1 LKSNSKNNAACN
13 CPFQLV
19 TLPLGQW
26 KTNCYVLIGGGES
39 IIVDPAAEPERIL
52 AAVEGT
58 AVKAILLTHGHLD
71 HVQGLDAVRQAT
83 GAPLGLH
90 PADAVEFGIVGDFDL
105 DDGDVLTLGG
115 GQVTVVHT
123 PGHTPGSVCFRFG
136 RCAIVGDTLFP
147 GGPGHSRTPGALAQI
162 LASLRDKV
170 FAWPDD
176 TVFYPG
182 HGEGSTIG
190 TVRPAFEAF
199 MARPR
204 SPELCGD
211 VEWV

>member
-1 LKSNSKNNAACN
+1 MGANEY
-13 CPFQLV
+13 PFQLI
-19 TLPLGQW
+19 TLPLGEW
-26 KTNCYVLIGGGES
+26 DTNCYVLIGGGES

-58 AVKAILLTHGHLD
+58 AVKAILLTHGHAD
-71 HVQGLDAVRQAT
+71 HVQALDAVRQAT
-83 GAPLGLH
+83 AAPLGLH
-90 PADAVEFGIVGDFDL
+90 PADAAEFGIVGDFDL
-105 DDGDVLTLGG
+105 GDGDVLALGSG
-115 GQVTVVHT
+115 ELMVVHT

-147 GGPGHSRTPGALAQI
+147 GGPGHSKTPEALAQI

-170 FAWPDD
+170 FTWPDD
-176 TVFYPG
+176 TAFYPG

-190 TVRPAFEAF
+190 AVRPAFEAF

>member
-1 LKSNSKNNAACN
+1 MPDKCS
-13 CPFQLV
+13 FQLI
-19 TLPLGQW
+19 TLSLGQW
-26 KTNCYVLIGGGES
+26 NTNCYVLIGGGES

-52 AAVEGT
+52 AAVKGT
-58 AVKAILLTHGHLD
+58 AVKAILLTHGHRD
-71 HVQGLDAVRQAT
+71 HVQALDAVRQAT

-90 PADAVEFGIVGDFDL
+90 PADAAEFGIVGDFDL
-105 DDGDVLTLGG
+105 NDGDVLTLGG

-136 RCAIVGDTLFP
+136 MCAIVGDTLFP
-147 GGPGHSRTPGALAQI
+147 GGPGHSRMPEALAQI
-162 LASLRDKV
+162 LDSLRDKV

-176 TVFYPG
+176 TAFYPG

-190 TVRPAFEAF
+190 AVRPAFEVF